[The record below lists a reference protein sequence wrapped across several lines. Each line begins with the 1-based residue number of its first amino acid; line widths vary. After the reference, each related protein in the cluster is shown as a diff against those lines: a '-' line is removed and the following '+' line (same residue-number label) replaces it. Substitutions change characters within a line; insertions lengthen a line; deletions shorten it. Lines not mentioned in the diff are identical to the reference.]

1 MKETILLFN
10 IPLREKRIKIGK
22 ALLPLNIAVKAIEK
36 KNYGQSI
43 GYLAG
48 CKDMP
53 EIKEIYDGEELE
65 GEMVVMAGLP
75 GSKTDMALAALRKA
89 GVQRTC
95 LKAVLTD
102 TNRFWNARALY
113 EELKKEHNLMNG
125 QP

>member
-1 MKETILLFN
+1 MKETVLLFN
-10 IPLREKRIKIGK
+10 MPLREKRIKIGR

-36 KNYGQSI
+36 KDYGQSI

-48 CKDMP
+48 FKDMP
-53 EIKEIYDGEELE
+53 EIKEMDTGDELE
-65 GEMVVMAGLP
+65 GEMVVMAGLS
-75 GSKTDMALAALRKA
+75 GAKTDMVLAALRKA

-113 EELKKEHNLMNG
+113 EELKKEHSQMNG
-125 QP
+125 